1 MAMADEKGPH
11 DEVVE
16 QDGAVLLIEPSAI
29 MYLLGTEM
37 DYKTD
42 KLASQF
48 VFNNPNQR
56 ARAAAARASTWCPPR
71 TRSVLP
77 TTNDPLMTAPAP
89 EPAWVGDV
97 LAFWFTELDRKA
109 WFVRDAAVDEKIRA
123 RFGPLIGELASRPV
137 EEALASPE
145 RALATVIAL
154 DQFPR
159 NVFRGTARAFAT
171 DALALAVAKAAID
184 RGLDSQVPAERR
196 VFLYLPFEHSE
207 ALADQDRSVE
217 LTAAL
222 GDEEYARYAVLHR
235 DVIKRFGR
243 FPHRNVML
251 GRTPTLE
258 ELTFLKEP
266 GSSF

>member
-1 MAMADEKGPH
+1 M
-11 DEVVE
+11 
-16 QDGAVLLIEPSAI
+16 S
-29 MYLLGTEM
+29 
-37 DYKTD
+37 
-42 KLASQF
+42 
-48 VFNNPNQR
+48 
-56 ARAAAARASTWCPPR
+56 
-71 TRSVLP
+71 
-77 TTNDPLMTAPAP
+77 APAP

-97 LAFWFTELDRKA
+97 LRFWFGELDRKS
-109 WFVRDAAVDEKIRA
+109 WFVKDAAVDEKIRT
-123 RFGPLIGELASRPV
+123 RFGALIEELASRPAD
-137 EEALASPE
+137 EALTSPD

-184 RGLDSQVPAERR
+184 RGLDSQVPAGRR

-207 ALADQDRSVE
+207 ALTDQERSVE